1 MKINQLTIA
10 FFVVFSFSKIT
21 AQEFKLGKVS
31 IAELQE
37 KVNAEDTSA
46 VAAILYR
53 KGVSRLEYDMNYG
66 FIMMTDVESRIKIY
80 KKEGYNWA
88 NQNVTY
94 YVGDKGSR
102 ENVTFSDAVTYNLVA
117 GKIEKVK
124 LKSDG
129 VFDENVNKYRN
140 QKKITMPNVKEGSVI
155 EYRYTIKSPNIGS
168 MRDWYFQTSI
178 PVNYSEFTT
187 RIPEYFVFNAK
198 QKGYIF
204 PVVTVDKEAGSI
216 LFFNKDRSVS
226 GGGFAGVTETTYTN
240 EKVDYLETKTTYIA
254 KNLPAMKEEGYVN
267 NIYNYTSAIEHELSV
282 KKFPNKPAELFS
294 ADWNSVVKTIY
305 NYDSFGA
312 ELNKTG
318 YFEDDLKVLLTGVN
332 TPDEKIKAILNFVK
346 SRVNWN
352 GYYDYGCD
360 NGVKK
365 AYKEKTGNIAD
376 INLMLT
382 AMLRFSGLTANP
394 VLVSTRSNGIAM
406 FPNRTAFNYVIAA
419 VETDKGLILLD
430 ASTKFS
436 TPNILPLR
444 VLNWMGRLI
453 RKDGTSE
460 EVDLMPNK
468 QSSDN
473 IMINYSVSPEG
484 SVVGKARRQYT
495 DYNAMIFRNNVDNVK
510 EVAYLEK
517 LENEN
522 DKIEISEYNRLNEKE
537 FELPTVETFS
547 FTGSNLCEVIGE
559 KIYIN
564 PMLFYTQKENPFK
577 QEKRE
582 YPVDYGFPLSDKYNI
597 TIQIPDGYMVE
608 SLPEPI
614 AIAMEDDLGMF
625 KFIAAVNQNMLQL
638 VVTHQINAAIIPAE
652 YYTMLQGYYK
662 GMVDKVNEK
671 IVLKRI

>member
-1 MKINQLTIA
+1 MRFWSLVIVVFLFLKISKIN
-10 FFVVFSFSKIT
+10 
-21 AQEFKLGKVS
+21 AQSYDLGKVS

-37 KVNAEDTSA
+37 KVHSKDTSA
-46 VAAILYR
+46 VAAVLYE
-53 KGVSRLEYDMNYG
+53 KGVSRLEYDMNDG

-88 NQNVTY
+88 NLNVTY
-94 YVGDKGSR
+94 YVGDRGSR

-129 VFDENVNKYRN
+129 IFDENVNKYRN

-155 EYRYTIKSPNIGS
+155 EYKYTIKSPNIGS

-187 RIPEYFVFNAK
+187 RIPEYYVFNVK

-204 PVVTVDKEAGSI
+204 PVVTVDKETASI
-216 LFFNKDRSVS
+216 IFINKERVEP
-226 GGGFAGVTETTYTN
+226 GGFGYAMNTIFSN
-240 EKVDYLETKTTYIA
+240 KRVDYLETKTTYII
-254 KNLPAMKEEGYVN
+254 KDLPAMKEEGYVN
-267 NIYNYTSAIEHELSV
+267 NVDNYTSAIEHELSV
-282 KKFPNKPAELFS
+282 RKFPNKPTELFS

-305 NYDSFGA
+305 NYDSFGP

-318 YFEDDLKVLLTGVN
+318 YFEDDLKVLLTDVN
-332 TPDEKIKAILNFVK
+332 TQDEKIKAILNFVK
-346 SRVNWN
+346 SRVSWN
-352 GYYDYGCD
+352 GYSDYGCD

-382 AMLRFSGLTANP
+382 AMLRFSGLKANP

-419 VETDKGLILLD
+419 VETDKGVILLD
-430 ASTKFS
+430 GSSKFA
-436 TPNILPLR
+436 TPGILPFR
-444 VLNWMGRLI
+444 ALNWLGRLI

-468 QSSDN
+468 QSFGN
-473 IMINYSVSPEG
+473 IVVNYSVTPEG
-484 SVVGKARRQYT
+484 GVVGKTRRQYT

-510 EVAYLEK
+510 EDSYLEK

-522 DKIEISEYNRLNEKE
+522 GKIEISEYNRLNEKE
-537 FELPTVETFS
+537 LELPTVETFS
-547 FTGSNLCEVIGE
+547 FTGSNLCEVIGG
-559 KIYIN
+559 KIYIS

-582 YPVDYGFPLSDKYNI
+582 YPVDYGFPFSDKYNI

-614 AIAMEDDLGMF
+614 AIAMEDNLGVF
-625 KFIAAVNQNMLQL
+625 KFMAAVSQNTLQL
-638 VVTHQINAAIIPAE
+638 VVTHQINAAIIPTD
-652 YYTMLQGYYK
+652 YYSMLQGYYK

>member
-1 MKINQLTIA
+1 MKINQLTIV

-31 IAELQE
+31 VAELEE
-37 KVNAEDTSA
+37 KAHAKDTSA

-53 KGVSRLEYDMNYG
+53 KGVSRVEYSTNEG
-66 FIMMTDVESRIKIY
+66 FVMMTNVECRIKIY

-88 NQNVTY
+88 NQNVSY
-94 YVGDKGSR
+94 YVGDKMSR
-102 ENVTFSDAVTYNLVA
+102 ESVTFSDAVTYNLVA

-129 VFDENVNKYRN
+129 VFDENVDKYYNR
-140 QKKITMPNVKEGSVI
+140 KKITMPNVKEGSVI
-155 EYRYTIKSPNIGS
+155 EYKYTIKSPSIGS

-187 RIPEYFVFNAK
+187 RIPEYYVFNAK

-204 PVVTVDKEAGSI
+204 PVVTVDKETASI
-216 LFFNKDRSVS
+216 VFVNKERSEP
-226 GGGFAGVTETTYTN
+226 GGFGYAMKTTFSN
-240 EKVDYLETKTTYIA
+240 EKVDYVETKTTYIA

-282 KKFPNKPAELFS
+282 KKFPNKPVELFS

-305 NYDSFGA
+305 NYDSFGP

-318 YFEDDLKVLLTGVN
+318 YFEDDLKVLLTNVN
-332 TPDEKIKAILNFVK
+332 TQDEKIKAILNFVK

-352 GYYDYGCD
+352 GYSDYGCD

-382 AMLRFSGLTANP
+382 AMLRFSGLKANP

-419 VETDKGLILLD
+419 VETDKGVILLD
-430 ASTKFS
+430 GSSKFS
-436 TPNILPLR
+436 TPNILPFR
-444 VLNWMGRLI
+444 ALNWMGRLI

-468 QSSDN
+468 QSFDN
-473 IMINYSVSPEG
+473 IAINYSVTPEG
-484 SVVGKARRQYT
+484 GVVGKTRRQYT

-510 EVAYLEK
+510 EDSYLEK

-537 FELPTVETFS
+537 FELPTVENFS
-547 FTGSNLCEVIGE
+547 FTGSNLCEVIGG
-559 KIYIN
+559 KIYIS

-582 YPVDYGFPLSDKYNI
+582 YPVDYGFPSSDKYNI

-608 SLPEPI
+608 SLPEPV
-614 AIAMEDDLGMF
+614 AIAMEDNLGTF
-625 KFIAAVNQNMLQL
+625 KFMAAVSQNTLQL

-652 YYTMLQGYYK
+652 YYSMLQGYYK